1 MEENLV
7 QEMQVQSQ
15 EPTFVE
21 NSLIEPEI
29 TTSEEANQIQD
40 YGQSYSEDPSSEL
53 ILGKFKNV
61 DELIKAYTE
70 LQRFQ
75 GENSKE
81 LGELRKESSSMNLLR
96 GSLEEAIALSKEMSE
111 IISADK
117 EKYNQAE
124 YFQEPSF
131 RELYKEAITVIGKN
145 LDTDKFVN
153 LLETYVTSRISAY
166 DKSKQ
171 AQVETQQVIDSM
183 TYEKNSKT
191 SFTPPKKH
199 FDEMTSQEIDELLEK
214 FI

>member
-1 MEENLV
+1 M
-7 QEMQVQSQ
+7 
-15 EPTFVE
+15 
-21 NSLIEPEI
+21 
-29 TTSEEANQIQD
+29 
-40 YGQSYSEDPSSEL
+40 
-53 ILGKFKNV
+53 GKFKNV

>member
-15 EPTFVE
+15 EPTFVD
-21 NSLIEPEI
+21 NSSIEPEI

-40 YGQSYSEDPSSEL
+40 YGQSYSEDPSNEL

-61 DELIKAYTE
+61 DELVKAYTE

-81 LGELRKESSSMNLLR
+81 LGELRKESSSMN
-96 GSLEEAIALSKEMSE
+96 SLKNSLKQAISLSKEVGEM
-111 IISADK
+111 INADK

-131 RELYKEAITVIGKN
+131 RELYKEAIGVIGKN

-153 LLETYVTSRISAY
+153 LLETYVKSRISAY

-171 AQVETQQVIDSM
+171 AQAETQQVIDSM

>member
-7 QEMQVQSQ
+7 QEFQAQTQ
-15 EPTFVE
+15 EPIMVE
-21 NSLIEPEI
+21 NSQIG
-29 TTSEEANQIQD
+29 SENQVSQKENLLHED
-40 YGQSYSEDPSSEL
+40 GQSCQKDPSSEL

-61 DELIKAYTE
+61 DELAKAYSE
-70 LQRFQ
+70 LQKFQ
-75 GENSKE
+75 GESSKE
-81 LGELRKESSSMNLLR
+81 LGELRKESSAMNSLKS
-96 GSLEEAIALSKEMSE
+96 SLEEAFVLSSE
-111 IISADK
+111 VSKIISEDK

-124 YFQEPSF
+124 YFQEPTF
-131 RELYKEAITVIGKN
+131 RELYKEAISALGKN

-153 LLETYVTSRISAY
+153 LLETYVKSRISAY
-166 DKSKQ
+166 DRSKL
-171 AQVETQQVIDSM
+171 AKEETEQVIDSM

>member
-7 QEMQVQSQ
+7 QETQIQEQ
-15 EPTFVE
+15 EPTFVD
-21 NSLIEPEI
+21 NSLIESKT
-29 TTSEEANQIQD
+29 TTSEEVNQIQD
-40 YGQSYSEDPSSEL
+40 YGQSYSEDPSNEL

-61 DELIKAYTE
+61 DELVKAYTE
-70 LQRFQ
+70 LQSFQ

-96 GSLEEAIALSKEMSE
+96 DSLEEAIALSKEMSE

-131 RELYKEAITVIGKN
+131 RELYKEAITAIGKN
-145 LDTDKFVN
+145 LDTDKFVD
-153 LLETYVTSRISAY
+153 LLETYVKSRISAY

-199 FDEMTSQEIDELLEK
+199 FDEMTTQEIDELLEK